1 MPIPQGRSWSPG
13 VEAQSNKGSLVR
25 KTGSK
30 SSPPAT
36 AQKGKPSRRKPRTG
50 QGAALDRA
58 IRRETRQ
65 AVLTHK
71 KLGQSIV
78 VWRRGKV
85 VWLKPSEI

>member
-1 MPIPQGRSWSPG
+1 MP
-13 VEAQSNKGSLVR
+13 

-30 SSPPAT
+30 SSRTAT
-36 AQKGKPSRRKPRTG
+36 VQKAKPSHPKPPTG
-50 QGAALDRA
+50 EEAALDRA
-58 IRRETRQ
+58 IRRATRQ

-78 VWRRGKV
+78 VWRGGKV